1 MSRNN
6 AKTQTAPEE
15 QKSKY
20 AAYRKEEDKSQK
32 PQNFKGTL
40 RRLIEMLA
48 KYKVAVITVFIVAS
62 AATILNVFTPDIMGD
77 IIDAFTKQ
85 LNNRLDGLEMDFTE
99 TIQLILKIFY
109 FYFGFTL
116 CEFVQTYLMAGVSQ
130 KLVCDIRE
138 RVNVK
143 LSHLPL
149 RYFDRSTKG
158 EIISKI
164 VNDCDNLSSTLQ
176 SNITTVVT
184 SALQVIGVAI
194 MMFRSSWQL
203 ALISMILVPVSGFFA
218 RVISKRSK
226 ILFRKFWDRTGDL
239 NGHIEEMYTG
249 HNIVRIFNHRK
260 KATEEFDEITDSLMD
275 ISVKANFVSGLL
287 KPILSIFWNLTY
299 VLICFTGAMLVLNM
313 PGGRTGGTLQGNIGF
328 VVAFIQYAGMFSSP
342 INNIASIVNTIQSCL
357 ASAERVF
364 SLVDEKD
371 ETEIDKGKTL
381 DDPQGVVEFK
391 DVCFSYSPDKPLIE
405 NLNLTANK
413 GQLVAVVG
421 PTGAGKTTLVN
432 LLMRF
437 YEITSGDI
445 LVDGVSIK
453 DMSRQEL
460 REIFG
465 MILQETWVINGTLR
479 ENIVY
484 NLQNVDENRLQE
496 ILEETNLS
504 HYVATL
510 PQGLETEI
518 QKESALS
525 AGQKQLVTIARAMTE
540 NAPML
545 ILDEATSN
553 VDTRTEILIQ
563 KAMDSLTSGRTSFVI
578 AHRLSTIKNAD
589 LIFVMK
595 DGNIV
600 ETGNHDSLMELGGLY
615 SEIYNSQ
622 FN

>member
-1 MSRNN
+1 MSTNTKNPVKEKNKLLSLVKAFHNYYAPFIISIVLLIASVIFTILTPDTIRSLTNEMSPVGKAAVGGN
-6 AKTQTAPEE
+6 FVVNMEKVIYYALLLVFYIGTAFITGLISGYILNTIIQKFSKDLRRQISSKINKMPLDYFDTTQTGDILSVITNDVDTLSTSLQNSVSMLVQSGVMLVGVFIAMFIACWQMALVVVCSLPVMLIIIALTF
-15 QKSKY
+15 KY
-20 AAYRKEEDKSQK
+20 ALPLFDKNQKVLGDVNATVEENYSGQLVIKAFNAESKKVEEFNEKNDLLGSILYKSQA
-32 PQNFKGTL
+32 FGG
-40 RRLIEMLA
+40 LIEPAMSFVSYLTYA
-48 KYKVAVITVFIVAS
+48 AVLIVAGLLFANGAISDIGVITGFIVYVSLFQEPLAQIGQAS
-62 AATILNVFTPDIMGD
+62 S
-77 IIDAFTKQ
+77 
-85 LNNRLDGLEMDFTE
+85 
-99 TIQLILKIFY
+99 TIQL
-109 FYFGFTL
+109 
-116 CEFVQTYLMAGVSQ
+116 
-130 KLVCDIRE
+130 
-138 RVNVK
+138 
-143 LSHLPL
+143 
-149 RYFDRSTKG
+149 
-158 EIISKI
+158 
-164 VNDCDNLSSTLQ
+164 
-176 SNITTVVT
+176 
-184 SALQVIGVAI
+184 
-194 MMFRSSWQL
+194 
-203 ALISMILVPVSGFFA
+203 
-218 RVISKRSK
+218 
-226 ILFRKFWDRTGDL
+226 
-239 NGHIEEMYTG
+239 
-249 HNIVRIFNHRK
+249 
-260 KATEEFDEITDSLMD
+260 
-275 ISVKANFVSGLL
+275 
-287 KPILSIFWNLTY
+287 
-299 VLICFTGAMLVLNM
+299 
-313 PGGRTGGTLQGNIGF
+313 GTAACN
-328 VVAFIQYAGMFSSP
+328 
-342 INNIASIVNTIQSCL
+342 
-357 ASAERVF
+357 RVF
-364 SLVDEKD
+364 NFLEQEELSDEG
-371 ETEIDKGKTL
+371 DKKQLL
-381 DDPQGVVEFK
+381 DHSHIRGEVEFK
-391 DVCFSYSPDKPLIE
+391 DVCFGYDPKKLTIKNFSGKIKPGM
-405 NLNLTANK
+405 K
-413 GQLVAVVG
+413 VAIIG

-484 NLQNVDENRLQE
+484 NLKNVDENRLSE

-510 PQGLETEI
+510 PDGLDTEI

-600 ETGNHDSLMELGGLY
+600 ETGNHDSLMAIGGLY